1 MFGWVDFKEDEKK
14 KKKKEGEKMGKKTFF
29 VSIWLKGGEKKT
41 GGASV
46 FSPQIGKKTKENI
59 NGL

>member
-1 MFGWVDFKEDEKK
+1 MKK
-14 KKKKEGEKMGKKTFF
+14 NKKIKGEKMGKKTFF